1 MSAYYTCFFRSA
13 QGRFGAC
20 FPRRPPLKQIV
31 CLSNEPWSPSPGRT
45 QQLVARLKDVQV
57 LYFSPAESWRDQRFR
72 GKGRAVKPNIT
83 TYTLPPLLLP
93 VDERY
98 GELFQLGQRK
108 LARYIAGKMAKHRF
122 RAPLLWTT
130 CPEQVHLLDRL
141 DYDGLVYDC
150 DREWDDLPPAWEGVL
165 SSTADVVFAA
175 SQGLADRLS
184 PCSSNIA
191 LLPNG
196 TAYPL
201 FAKAARPPEDRPPR
215 RTAPTFGWAG
225 TIHPDL
231 DLSPVL
237 HAAHAHP
244 EWNFLLLGRREPN
257 PLVKKL
263 KRLPNVSFL
272 PPCPQME
279 VPAYLARCQ
288 VLMDFLR
295 EEQPDSDVIPTRM
308 YEYLSTGRPI
318 VAMLWPDQV
327 EPFPDVVYGAHSNRE
342 FVTLC
347 EHALEELPSL
357 VTQRRLDHGAQAAWS
372 VRAGRVSR
380 ILATAG
386 LL

>member
-1 MSAYYTCFFRSA
+1 M
-13 QGRFGAC
+13 
-20 FPRRPPLKQIV
+20 KQIV

-122 RAPLLWTT
+122 RAPLLWAT

-225 TIHPDL
+225 TIHSDL

-318 VAMLWPDQV
+318 VAMLWPDQI
-327 EPFPDVVYGAHSNRE
+327 EPFPDVVYGAHTGQE